1 MVEMM
6 AKRMSI
12 SEQIAKYKFEN
23 GITVLQSRRYDEILK
38 NRRAIAEQNH
48 LNPDF
53 VVKLYE
59 AIHEESVN
67 RQTLVMQEMQKQ
79 KK

>member
-1 MVEMM
+1 MM

-12 SEQIAKYKFEN
+12 SEKIAKYKFDN
-23 GITVLQSRRYDEILK
+23 DITVLQSRRYDEILQ

-53 VVKLYE
+53 VIKLYE

-67 RQTLVMQEMQKQ
+67 RQTAVMLELQKA
-79 KK
+79 KKQ

>member
-1 MVEMM
+1 M
-6 AKRMSI
+6 
-12 SEQIAKYKFEN
+12 
-23 GITVLQSRRYDEILK
+23 
-38 NRRAIAEQNH
+38 
-48 LNPDF
+48 NPDF